1 MENIDKQITETLK
14 TENINFTVVH
24 VGFTYKG
31 DWPCDEWR
39 VTFSKGKE
47 SLTTEYYTGTG
58 HRVLDPLYKNDK
70 FAKMDLE
77 KARNYLKKGET
88 PKNEAIFLKLSK
100 IVSPGVAGVL
110 SGLILDPRAL
120 DQSFADWCDD
130 LGYDDDSISAFD
142 AYRACCENGKKLQ
155 KVFSRDTL
163 VKIEELL
170 QDY

>member
-58 HRVLDPLYKNDK
+58 HRILNPQYKNDR
-70 FAKMDLE
+70 FAKIDLG

-88 PKNEAIFLKLSK
+88 PKNEALFLKLSK
-100 IVSPGVAGVL
+100 TVLPEVASVL
-110 SGLILDPRAL
+110 HSLMLDAQAL
-120 DQSFADWCDD
+120 ERGFTDWCNDF
-130 LGYDDDSISAFD
+130 GYDGDSISAFD
-142 AYRACCENGKKLQ
+142 TYRACCENGKKLQ